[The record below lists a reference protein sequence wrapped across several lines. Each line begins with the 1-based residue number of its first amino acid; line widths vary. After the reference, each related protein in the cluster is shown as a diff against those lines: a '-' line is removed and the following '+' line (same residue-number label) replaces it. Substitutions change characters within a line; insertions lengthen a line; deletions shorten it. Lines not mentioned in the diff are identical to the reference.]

1 MLSILKSFDFLAA
14 THSCLS
20 DYFVCEYNFFGSHIT
35 SKFSVAQ
42 TTCMHDDGYDDG
54 YAKFDLNFNP
64 NNLFEILSIK
74 DCLDDFLICLRIS
87 FMALKMLKLLSSELI
102 LINSEQSRSSMA
114 FYLLI
119 SSSIYLSL

>member
-1 MLSILKSFDFLAA
+1 
-14 THSCLS
+14 
-20 DYFVCEYNFFGSHIT
+20 
-35 SKFSVAQ
+35 
-42 TTCMHDDGYDDG
+42 MHDDGYNDG

-64 NNLFEILSIK
+64 NNLFEILPIK
-74 DCLDDFLICLRIS
+74 DSLDDFLICLRIS

-102 LINSEQSRSSMA
+102 LINSQQSHSSMA